1 MPCVMA
7 CHAVKADADGRNMDN
22 RGGIFVKCIHRVCKH
37 ILLVFCCIRFRAPV
51 VGIGALNAECFAE
64 FDIVFRAAASGTK
77 EDNIR
82 HTGFFNGFA

>member
-1 MPCVMA
+1 MA
-7 CHAVKADADGRNMDN
+7 RHAVKADADGWNMN
-22 RGGIFVKCIHRVCKH
+22 NGGGIFVKCIHRIGKH
-37 ILLVFCCIRFRAPV
+37 ILLIFRCIRFCAPV
-51 VGIGALNAECFAE
+51 VGICAFYAECFAE